1 MENSRVQRFDAVA
14 QALGRTIGFI
24 RRVPRRALWVAL
36 ATLGVGGGLFL
47 GWDWLAAA
55 GLSSVVIGLL
65 PCAAMC
71 AAGLCA
77 GGHGKQGGCHGGTD
91 ASTPEEKP

>member
-1 MENSRVQRFDAVA
+1 MESSRVHPFHAA
-14 QALGRTIGFI
+14 GQALRRPIGFI
-24 RRVPRRALWVAL
+24 RRAPGRTLWVAL

-55 GLSSVVIGLL
+55 GLTSVVVGLL

-77 GGHGKQGGCHGGTD
+77 GRHGKQGSCHGGAAAD
-91 ASTPEEKP
+91 SGDRP